1 MTNCKYEAI
10 LWVSEAVIEAEKT
23 RSFEWLELAMKRL
36 KLVYEGKFLSES
48 ETKDYIRWMEI
59 RLKEN

>member
-1 MTNCKYEAI
+1 MSNSKYEAI

-23 RSFEWLELAMKRL
+23 RSFEWLQLAMKRL
-36 KLVYEGKFLSES
+36 KLIYEVKILSES
-48 ETKDYIRWMEI
+48 ETKEYIRWMEI

>member
-1 MTNCKYEAI
+1 MSNTKYEAI

>member
-10 LWVSEAVIEAEKT
+10 LWVTEAVMEAEKT

-36 KLVYEGKFLSES
+36 KLVYDCKDLSEE